1 MNHQKSE
8 KAMFLFGNTLFVI
21 DSFPKNISVLRG
33 CVFGLI
39 LKIRNTSFL
48 SFNKT
53 FFSKCT
59 WLFLSNLKSLI
70 ISYKSS
76 SDFDLHE
83 YRHYYLAENWK
94 ISKRVRKTH
103 QLSPS
108 KFPFLKNPQFHL
120 HFPVASNMFMPRL
133 FDQTP
138 PSYLKWARL
147 FLSKSDNGSQL
158 SPFPYIASVTNR
170 IVLCT
175 KVNKNE

>member
-1 MNHQKSE
+1 
-8 KAMFLFGNTLFVI
+8 L
-21 DSFPKNISVLRG
+21 
-33 CVFGLI
+33 
-39 LKIRNTSFL
+39 
-48 SFNKT
+48 
-53 FFSKCT
+53 
-59 WLFLSNLKSLI
+59 
-70 ISYKSS
+70 SS

-108 KFPFLKNPQFHL
+108 KSIFSRFQLVFCISKMLIFFQ
-120 HFPVASNMFMPRL
+120 VASNIFMPRL

-158 SPFPYIASVTNR
+158 SPFPYIGSVTNR

-175 KVNKNE
+175 KVKITFESTENK

>member
-1 MNHQKSE
+1 
-8 KAMFLFGNTLFVI
+8 MF
-21 DSFPKNISVLRG
+21 
-33 CVFGLI
+33 
-39 LKIRNTSFL
+39 
-48 SFNKT
+48 
-53 FFSKCT
+53 
-59 WLFLSNLKSLI
+59 
-70 ISYKSS
+70 

-108 KFPFLKNPQFHL
+108 NNDEITDTLINL
-120 HFPVASNMFMPRL
+120 IILVASNMFMPRL

-158 SPFPYIASVTNR
+158 SPFPYIPSVTNR

-175 KVNKNE
+175 KVNCLIEQRTFAFSFVELVQLLATYLYPGMTNAHLSHLCNIASNSHGKLFHVHHR